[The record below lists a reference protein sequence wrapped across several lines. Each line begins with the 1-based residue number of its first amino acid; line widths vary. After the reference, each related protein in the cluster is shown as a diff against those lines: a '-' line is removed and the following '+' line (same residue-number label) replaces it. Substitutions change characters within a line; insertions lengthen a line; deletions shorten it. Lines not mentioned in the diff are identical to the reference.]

1 MFEKIF
7 TYSWAIRRHEFG
19 PMSSERKSI
28 LCCMHENG
36 YCRLTLQ
43 SEANYLLRAAQKIIS
58 LPRKQVFTEDE
69 LLKVANG
76 NSKPSERR
84 YHNDSS
90 QRLFIAMK
98 RLLSAVNR
106 IHRQYDS
113 IAHYSDMVEDF
124 LATLH
129 GKSPKSISSYRWLIR
144 NFLLFTVENKIL
156 LESLSADTLDSFF
169 ESKKHLSKITISHFC
184 LTLRR
189 WLVFC
194 GQRNICQAG
203 LEQHII
209 FPRIYR
215 FSEIPSSFSW
225 DAAKAMIDL
234 QVSENPKARLRDRA
248 IMLLLTTYGI
258 RASELCNLTL
268 DAIDWDAE
276 IITFFRFKTHSEDA
290 FLLDLEVGNAII
302 DYLLHERPQT
312 DCRFL
317 FLSSR
322 RPYKQ
327 VTNNVLFGIVRAR
340 HKKLGIT
347 GCKHG
352 PHSIRHTVACHLL
365 KENTRYN
372 EISNFLG
379 HRELGSTAIYAKA
392 DFDGLKSVA
401 MQNMEDLI

>member
-124 LATLH
+124 
-129 GKSPKSISSYRWLIR
+129 GIFCYSQ
-144 NFLLFTVENKIL
+144 
-156 LESLSADTLDSFF
+156 
-169 ESKKHLSKITISHFC
+169 SKIKFC
-184 LTLRR
+184 SSLY
-189 WLVFC
+189 
-194 GQRNICQAG
+194 QR
-203 LEQHII
+203 
-209 FPRIYR
+209 
-215 FSEIPSSFSW
+215 
-225 DAAKAMIDL
+225 
-234 QVSENPKARLRDRA
+234 
-248 IMLLLTTYGI
+248 
-258 RASELCNLTL
+258 
-268 DAIDWDAE
+268 
-276 IITFFRFKTHSEDA
+276 TH
-290 FLLDLEVGNAII
+290 
-302 DYLLHERPQT
+302 
-312 DCRFL
+312 
-317 FLSSR
+317 
-322 RPYKQ
+322 
-327 VTNNVLFGIVRAR
+327 
-340 HKKLGIT
+340 
-347 GCKHG
+347 
-352 PHSIRHTVACHLL
+352 
-365 KENTRYN
+365 
-372 EISNFLG
+372 
-379 HRELGSTAIYAKA
+379 
-392 DFDGLKSVA
+392 
-401 MQNMEDLI
+401 